1 MELQVNPK
9 LPTLMILGRKAE
21 GALMPSQIAWLRQ
34 SDEDRSKSRNVQ
46 QKLLAAGLDVLEVDP
61 ESETLKKIQS
71 ADLIIIEDY
80 GQSHRNLSS
89 LLHQVRIHSHAPV
102 VMLTDNQ
109 TFDWSSSA
117 IAAGADA
124 IVTIATADEVI
135 IARCQALLRRW
146 RAGQ

>member
-1 MELQVNPK
+1 M
-9 LPTLMILGRKAE
+9 PT
-21 GALMPSQIAWLRQ
+21 QIAWLRQ
-34 SDEDRSKSRNVQ
+34 GDVDRSKSRNIQ
-46 QKLLAAGLDVLEVDP
+46 QKLITTGFDVLEVNP
-61 ESETLKKIQS
+61 ENETLKKIQNT
-71 ADLIIIEDY
+71 DLIIIESY
-80 GQSHRNLSS
+80 GHFHRDLVS
-89 LLHQVRIHSHAPV
+89 LLHQARMHSHAPI

-146 RAGQ
+146 RSGR